1 MGRTLVGKL
10 GINVLRLN
18 NNRGETNMK
27 YELSYDQYIAL
38 TQSYHSGLWE
48 ELPVKRIQT
57 NNMIFR
63 YKFSKI
69 LIEFDVTPTSVDT
82 KVSVKGFDVD
92 LPDIANLYD
101 ENVRERT
108 NPSVYVDEVI
118 ETLLGG

>member
-1 MGRTLVGKL
+1 
-10 GINVLRLN
+10 
-18 NNRGETNMK
+18 MK